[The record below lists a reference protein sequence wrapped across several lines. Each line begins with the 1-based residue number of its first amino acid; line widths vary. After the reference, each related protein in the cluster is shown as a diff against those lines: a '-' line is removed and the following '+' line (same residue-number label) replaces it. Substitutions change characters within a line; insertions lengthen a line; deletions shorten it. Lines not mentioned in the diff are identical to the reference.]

1 MTITTVKILAAL
13 FIWGISLLG
22 GFIAFYLRSKE
33 RTHISH
39 LLYFAEAFAGGIFLG
54 AALFHMLPDATA
66 AFGKLYPNSSY
77 PFANLICAGG
87 FCLLLFL
94 EQSVYFFSKQK
105 KQHLIHNVN
114 IVPLLLTALISVHA
128 LSEGIALGVNSTIS
142 SIAII
147 FIAIVAHKSSE
158 AFAVAIQLTK
168 AQLHKV
174 KIWTLFLLFALM
186 SPLGVLLATLAT
198 QSTQQHTA
206 ILMTGI
212 FNAFAAGT
220 FLYIATLHKLHHQHD
235 HVDQNQLLEFI
246 ATIIGLGIMAVVA
259 IWM

>member
-1 MTITTVKILAAL
+1 MRQL
-13 FIWGISLLG
+13 FG
-22 GFIAFYLRSKE
+22 GVSAFYLKRKA
-33 RTHISH
+33 HASH

-66 AFGKLYPNSSY
+66 AFGKLYPHDTY

-94 EQSVYFFSKQK
+94 EQSIYFLSGQK
-105 KQHLIHNVN
+105 KLHAIHNPNV
-114 IVPLLLTALISVHA
+114 IPLLLTLLISVHA
-128 LSEGIALGVNSTIS
+128 LSEGIALGVNNTLSA
-142 SIAII
+142 IAII

-158 AFAVAIQLTK
+158 AFAVALQLTK
-168 AQLHKV
+168 AQLHKI
-174 KIWTLFLLFALM
+174 KIWLLFLLFSLM
-186 SPLGVLLATLAT
+186 SPLGVLLAIIAT
-198 QSTQQHTA
+198 QATQQHTA
-206 ILMTGI
+206 LLMTGI

-220 FLYIATLHKLHHQHD
+220 FLYLATLHKLHHQHD

-246 ATIIGLGIMAVVA
+246 ATIVGLSIMAIVA